1 MLKEAHLPF
10 EVMDGRETELL
21 AEKADA
27 YRVIILPGIKE
38 LPIKAAQALEKKRR
52 CHYRD
57 PGLRWKRTGRFLR
70 SCFP

>member
-38 LPIKAAQALEKKRR
+38 LPIKAAQALEKAALSSSG
-52 CHYRD
+52 